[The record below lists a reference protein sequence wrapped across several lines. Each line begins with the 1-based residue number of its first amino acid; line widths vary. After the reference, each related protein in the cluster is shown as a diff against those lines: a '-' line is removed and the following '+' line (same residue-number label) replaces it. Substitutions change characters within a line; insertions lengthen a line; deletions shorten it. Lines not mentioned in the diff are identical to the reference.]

1 MYEAPWNLM
10 NLRIYYAKLRETNS
24 FKELY
29 VDHCIILNE
38 ENFEKLTIRVVV
50 ITMITH

>member
-1 MYEAPWNLM
+1 MNEAPWNLM
-10 NLRIYYAKLRETNS
+10 KLRIYYGKLRKIDS